1 MQKQM
6 KSLQKSD
13 AVRTDSVSIWDL
25 LVIYGSDYKVES
37 LKDLL
42 LATRLIERQMAI
54 EGETK
59 K

>member
-13 AVRTDSVSIWDL
+13 PGRTDSVSIWDL